1 MHEFMMQCWGWLVA
15 NPLVGVGIV
24 AVIALMLWK
33 QPRQTLKFATAILVL
48 VVVGYAVSGIVDFV
62 MSSMT
67 TKELMVEP
75 GK

>member
-15 NPLVGVGIV
+15 TPLVGAGI
-24 AVIALMLWK
+24 AVVVALMLWK
-33 QPRQTLKFATAILVL
+33 QPRQTLKLAAAILVL
-48 VVVGYAVSGIVDFV
+48 VALGYAVSGIMDFV

>member
-15 NPLVGVGIV
+15 NPVVGVGI
-24 AVIALMLWK
+24 AVPIALMLWK
-33 QPRQTLKFATAILVL
+33 QPRQTLKLAAAILVL
-48 VVVGYAVSGIVDFV
+48 VAVGYAVSGIMDFV

-67 TKELMVEP
+67 TKELLVEP

>member
-1 MHEFMMQCWGWLVA
+1 MSPIFGRSRNRRTA
-15 NPLVGVGIV
+15 
-24 AVIALMLWK
+24 ALMLWK
-33 QPRQTLKFATAILVL
+33 QPRQTLKLAAAILVL
-48 VVVGYAVSGIVDFV
+48 VAVGYAVSGIMDFV